1 MGMICWSDYPELR
14 VGELVGAAGF
24 EPTTTTPP
32 VCYIHIPLHPIKTNI
47 ELHNPRNIGLLA
59 SVMIHNGL
67 LKYVKGDKICRIFA
81 VNN

>member
-32 VCYIHIPLHPIKTNI
+32 VCFLKYPTSPK
-47 ELHNPRNIGLLA
+47 LA
-59 SVMIHNGL
+59 S
-67 LKYVKGDKICRIFA
+67 
-81 VNN
+81 